1 MSFFYS
7 DLPDDAVFSG
17 SGFLRSQQNPS
28 LDYSVEVSWL
38 VRQHL
43 FTFRM
48 PWVDFSDDNINLEL
62 QELRIQT
69 PQGVLTADCVD
80 GLLKSKTSIAITSTG
95 ELPLAE
101 GFEPVDYDLPPDIPC
116 EWVFIPGS
124 SLLEFSQ
131 AQPNTSCHATRIKLA
146 ELDSELLQYLPK
158 HLNFEDNQI
167 VFHGTGFNTKSDYL
181 YVEFPE
187 ELDKHFLDCFYLS
200 LELLQGR
207 APKVVELAAQG
218 WLEISEHRA
227 TSDANRFDLWT
238 HHYSVSFIKDL
249 LPQLLLKLHQLPE
262 DVFAPLRTTI
272 KLISF
277 GKTAQAPIEI
287 KFLTLISALTMLSN
301 NKKDDLIDTVTGN
314 LLGIQEPSAKLYRV
328 LRNKL
333 VHGGGSFHRSF
344 PRIGL
349 DEGNYPDIAKDLKV
363 AITPSSCDFP
373 RLWLRLCE
381 RISAHLWV
389 SLLGS
394 SQKAKHK
401 CYNLPRMPLPSSSAG
416 LLGFSA

>member
-7 DLPDDAVFSG
+7 DLPDDTVFFG
-17 SGFLRSQQNPS
+17 TGTLINQQDRALSYP
-28 LDYSVEVSWL
+28 VKVSWL

-48 PWVDFSDDNINLEL
+48 PWVDFSDDDIDLEL
-62 QELRIQT
+62 QELRIQS
-69 PQGVLTADCVD
+69 PQGLLTTDCID
-80 GLLKSKTSIAITSTG
+80 GFLKSTTPVAITPEG
-95 ELPLAE
+95 EHPLLWGSPPSIYNLPA
-101 GFEPVDYDLPPDIPC
+101 DTPC
-116 EWVFIPGS
+116 EWRFHPNS
-124 SLLEFSQ
+124 SLLKFRHVSTHEHH
-131 AQPNTSCHATRIKLA
+131 TLIKLT

-158 HLNFEDNQI
+158 HLNLEDDQI

-181 YVEFPE
+181 YVELPE
-187 ELDKHFLDCFYLS
+187 GLDTHFLDCLYLS

-218 WLEISEHRA
+218 RHEISKHRA
-227 TSDANRFDLWT
+227 TSDTKRFDLWT
-238 HHYSVSFIKDL
+238 HHYSASFIKDL

-349 DEGNYPDIAKDLKV
+349 NEGNYPDIAKDLKV